1 MDCKLLQKAQRY
13 IALPLFAFIAHYT
26 LAFHNNGL
34 GLQTGGMIN
43 ALIFALLLF
52 LFSKAD
58 WNIKSKPGAFV
69 TAIIFSLLSV
79 VGAAVHPL
87 RDDPYSPIIRTLFAW
102 KTSVYI
108 AGYIII
114 FFALIS
120 IALSFAE
127 RHTLVSKI
135 EGRMRP
141 IWVFVISFAVIVL
154 CWIPVWLSEYPA
166 VFASDSKWIFD
177 EIEGLR
183 ELTNHHPVLYTAI
196 MAACY
201 LPVKALTGSVNAGVA
216 AAAVLQM
223 LVMAAIFAWSVRF
236 MYTRRVKTAVL
247 IATVAF
253 FALVPHNSLYSVT
266 LWKDVPFAGVMIL
279 FTIQVIKLY
288 EKRET
293 LGFRDLIPFMIVT
306 LFALL
311 LRNNTLYMLPFLIAF
326 MIVVFKKKRKQL
338 ISAFAAVIALIFII
352 NGPVFNLL
360 GIKKSSSAEY
370 IAVPLQ
376 QIARVTVNGLELTE
390 EEKELI
396 DELIPLEVLTT
407 PGVYRPT
414 MVDTIKFN
422 ANYNADAFNENKLE
436 YLKLWA
442 KLVIRHPLTAV
453 DAYCTLTLGYWYP
466 IHCLTAHRG
475 VWANEIG
482 VAHEGLD
489 IPFIDDYIEDFV
501 EWPLLSSSWDLA
513 LWIWIG
519 VFLAYVTARKK
530 GWRALGVFV
539 PTGGLWLTLMVATP
553 IFAENRYMYTAFVLL
568 PLFAVMPDIMP
579 DTRITNKEGKND

>member
-1 MDCKLLQKAQRY
+1 MDSVILRKAQRY
-13 IALPLFAFIAHYT
+13 IALPIFAFIAHYT

-34 GLQTGGMIN
+34 EIQTGGMIN
-43 ALIFALLLF
+43 ALIFGLLLF
-52 LFSKAD
+52 LFYKTD
-58 WNIKSKPGAFV
+58 WNIKSKPGALV
-69 TAIIFSLLSV
+69 MAGGFSLLSV
-79 VGAAVHPL
+79 IGAAVHPL
-87 RDDPYSPIIRTLFAW
+87 RDDPYSPIIRTVFTP
-102 KTSVYI
+102 KTLVFL
-108 AGYIII
+108 AGYTLI
-114 FFALIS
+114 FFAIIS
-120 IALSFAE
+120 IALSIGLGHSTVGE
-127 RHTLVSKI
+127 KN
-135 EGRMRP
+135 GRMRP
-141 IWVFVISFAVIVL
+141 VWVFVISFAVIL
-154 CWIPVWLSEYPA
+154 ICWIPVWLSEYPA

-183 ELTNHHPVLYTAI
+183 ELTNHHPVLYTAV
-196 MAACY
+196 MAVCY

-236 MYTRRVKTAVL
+236 MYTRKVKTAVL
-247 IATVAF
+247 VATVAF
-253 FALVPHNSLYSVT
+253 FALVPQNSLYSAT

-279 FTIQVIKLY
+279 FTIQIIKLY
-288 EKRET
+288 EKREA
-293 LGFRDLIPFMIVT
+293 LCFKDLIPFMIVT

-311 LRNNTLYMLPFLIAF
+311 LRNNALYMLPFLLVF
-326 MIVVFKKKRKQL
+326 MFVVFKKKRKQI

-376 QIARVTVNGLELTE
+376 QIARVTVNGLELSDG
-390 EEKELI
+390 EKELI
-396 DELIPLEVLTT
+396 DELIPLEVLTA

-422 ANYNADAFNENKLE
+422 ANYNADAFNENKLD

-453 DAYCTLTLGYWYP
+453 DAYLTLTLGYWYP

-482 VAHEGLD
+482 VTHAGLD
-489 IPFIDDYIEDFV
+489 IPLIDDYIKDFV
-501 EWPLLSSSWDLA
+501 EWPLLSSTWNLA

-519 VFLAYVTARKK
+519 VFLAYLTARKK

-579 DTRITNKEGKND
+579 DTRITDKEGKND